1 MPSNTPEQYSS
12 LLWITIPP
20 FVLLSAYY
28 VRQWYLARRLR
39 LHGIG
44 KGAPGFQT
52 GIRRVR
58 VTPEIAARIR
68 RGEDVSPEEI
78 EAASR
83 KADQEEEA
91 QRQSGSSS
99 SANANTSGGMPR
111 GVIEE
116 RDDRHLLNAG
126 GSRPTEATKV
136 EETEVNEWLPESIT
150 KPTKRKKGRR

>member
-1 MPSNTPEQYSS
+1 MPSNSPEQYPS

-20 FVLLSAYY
+20 ILLLSAYY
-28 VRQWYLARRLR
+28 VREWYLARRLR

-52 GIRRVR
+52 GVRRVR
-58 VTPEIAARIR
+58 ITPDVAARIR

-91 QRQSGSSS
+91 QKQFRSSS
-99 SANANTSGGMPR
+99 SANANISGGLPR

-116 RDDRHLLNAG
+116 RDDRHLLDSG
-126 GSRPTEATKV
+126 ESRPTEATKPQ
-136 EETEVNEWLPESIT
+136 ETAVNEWLPESIT
-150 KPTKRKKGRR
+150 RPTKRKKGRR